1 MKKIYPLFFLL
12 FFYSI
17 SFFAATISLSPENY
31 YWVGG
36 SGNWSDTSS
45 HWATSSGGSDFYL
58 RGPSAIDNVIF
69 DINSFDGPNQTVTL
83 NGANPT
89 CKDMTWSDLATV
101 SPTFNSNNIA
111 LNVYGSL
118 TLSPD
123 MILSKLPSINFLA
136 NTTGQTISFSGKTL
150 GNLLFNEVGGG
161 WTFQDEANAGYV
173 ILTNGTLNTNNNT
186 CNFAG
191 LQSTNNNVRSLD
203 LGTSVMNFSSG
214 PAMLITNTTNLI
226 FSGNNSTINITG
238 DGAFSTVG
246 LSFDAINFTS
256 PNLGLD
262 LNYGPYIAN
271 TMTFNHNV
279 RYFRGNNT
287 IGTLTVNGTFTGMNG
302 SSTIET
308 ATFKGSSSFLE
319 SNTFGT
325 LNLTGAAGT
334 TYTFGSGSTQTIN
347 TALNVEPGNCRAM
360 INVNSTATGNQATLN
375 IPSGTTTLDYVNLK
389 DINAQGGA
397 TFLAN
402 NAIDFGNN
410 TGWSLSTSPS
420 KNYYWVGGS
429 GNWSNENHWAIT
441 SGGTPSGCAP
451 TPADN
456 VIFDSSSFSSTDQ
469 TITLDGMT
477 PTCKDM
483 TWSDLATVSPTFNSN
498 NIALNIYG
506 SLTLSPDMILSK
518 LPSINFLANTTGQ
531 TISFSG
537 KTLGNLLFNEVG
549 GGWTFQ
555 DEANAGYVILTNGT
569 LNTNNNTCNFAG
581 LQSTNNNVRSLDLG
595 TSVMNFSSGPAM
607 LITNTTNLI
616 FSGNNS
622 TINITGDGAFS
633 TVGLSFDAI
642 NFTSPNLGLDLNY
655 GPYIANTMTFNHNVR
670 YFRGNNT
677 IGTLTVNGTFT
688 GMNGSST
695 IETATFKGSSSFL
708 ESNTF
713 GTLNLTGAAGTTYTF
728 GSGSTQTI
736 DNFLNIENGTSSDP
750 TNMKSSS
757 AGTQAIISMATG
769 SICTD
774 FIHIQ
779 DINAIGGGSFNA
791 GPNSQDISNNNGWS
805 FLTGLSPTVTITSE
819 NGTNS
824 ICGLG
829 NTLLFSQEDGTGSW
843 SSSNTNV
850 ASIDLNG
857 LLTAASAG
865 TTIVSYNLTSSSGCV
880 YKDTKSITINITDAP
895 TVIPQIF
902 CELAVVGDL
911 IATGTEVKWYETAE
925 GSALTNDVALTN
937 GSYFVSQTE
946 NGCESN
952 RVEFLVT
959 INQTAIPTVSSQIFC
974 NSAAVGDLSAIGTA
988 IRWYKTAEGAALAN
1002 DAALTSGSYFVSQTE
1017 NGCESSRA
1025 EFLVTINQTAIP
1037 TVSSQIF
1044 CNGAVV
1050 GDLSAIGTAIRW
1062 CKTAEGAALANDAAL
1077 TSGSYFVSQ
1086 TENGCESSRVEFLV
1100 TINQT
1105 AIPTVSSQIF
1115 CNSAVVGNL
1124 SAIGTAIRWYKTA
1137 EGAALA
1143 NDAALT
1149 SGSYFVSQ
1157 TENGCESSRAEFL
1170 VTINQI
1176 LRPTAPLNQTFESSS
1191 PKIKDI
1197 VIEGTHISW
1206 YASKSDALNNTN
1218 ALDPETI
1225 ILDGTTYYA
1234 TQTVSDCTSTEVAT
1248 VNVTINKLKVDSF
1261 NKSEL
1266 KYYPNPVSNNLII
1279 NNSYTVDSV
1288 RALNIEGQVFLE
1300 SHPNTADTTLDMTVL
1315 PIGIYI
1321 IEIKS
1326 NNQIETFKVL
1336 KK

>member
-111 LNVYGSL
+111 LNV
-118 TLSPD
+118 
-123 MILSKLPSINFLA
+123 
-136 NTTGQTISFSGKTL
+136 
-150 GNLLFNEVGGG
+150 
-161 WTFQDEANAGYV
+161 
-173 ILTNGTLNTNNNT
+173 
-186 CNFAG
+186 
-191 LQSTNNNVRSLD
+191 
-203 LGTSVMNFSSG
+203 
-214 PAMLITNTTNLI
+214 
-226 FSGNNSTINITG
+226 
-238 DGAFSTVG
+238 
-246 LSFDAINFTS
+246 
-256 PNLGLD
+256 
-262 LNYGPYIAN
+262 
-271 TMTFNHNV
+271 
-279 RYFRGNNT
+279 
-287 IGTLTVNGTFTGMNG
+287 
-302 SSTIET
+302 
-308 ATFKGSSSFLE
+308 
-319 SNTFGT
+319 
-325 LNLTGAAGT
+325 
-334 TYTFGSGSTQTIN
+334 
-347 TALNVEPGNCRAM
+347 
-360 INVNSTATGNQATLN
+360 
-375 IPSGTTTLDYVNLK
+375 
-389 DINAQGGA
+389 
-397 TFLAN
+397 
-402 NAIDFGNN
+402 
-410 TGWSLSTSPS
+410 
-420 KNYYWVGGS
+420 
-429 GNWSNENHWAIT
+429 
-441 SGGTPSGCAP
+441 
-451 TPADN
+451 
-456 VIFDSSSFSSTDQ
+456 
-469 TITLDGMT
+469 
-477 PTCKDM
+477 
-483 TWSDLATVSPTFNSN
+483 
-498 NIALNIYG
+498 YG

-1044 CNGAVV
+1044 CN
-1050 GDLSAIGTAIRW
+1050 
-1062 CKTAEGAALANDAAL
+1062 
-1077 TSGSYFVSQ
+1077 
-1086 TENGCESSRVEFLV
+1086 
-1100 TINQT
+1100 
-1105 AIPTVSSQIF
+1105 
-1115 CNSAVVGNL
+1115 SAVVGNL

-1143 NDAALT
+1143 NDVALT